1 LRDKRSGNLEQAEQL
16 LHSTLADAERIKDR
30 ELQAFC
36 MRFQAELAWRKGERE
51 KAELLAN
58 EAMRHFQELGMPEE
72 SEELQQWLNEHI
84 YQLPG

>member
-1 LRDKRSGNLEQAEQL
+1 
-16 LHSTLADAERIKDR
+16 
-30 ELQAFC
+30 

-58 EAMRHFQELGMPEE
+58 QAMMHFQELGMPEE